1 MRYTKEHIIPGFKLL
16 NSNNVIVEILEILGD
31 NSLIWKGT
39 TWGESYS
46 AHIDQIV
53 ELLNQNVYKA
63 ISLVIEETYE
73 IY

>member
-1 MRYTKEHIIPGFKLL
+1 MRYTKEHIVPGFKLL
-16 NSNNVIVEILEILGD
+16 NSNNVEIEILEMAGD
-31 NSLIWKGT
+31 NIVRWKGT

-63 ISLVIEETYE
+63 ITVVIEETYE

>member
-16 NSNNVIVEILEILGD
+16 NTNNVEIEILKITGD
-31 NSLIWKGT
+31 NIVNWKGT

>member
-1 MRYTKEHIIPGFKLL
+1 MKYTKEHIVPGFKLL

-39 TWGESYS
+39 TWSASYS

-53 ELLNQNVYKA
+53 ESLNQNVYKA

>member
-1 MRYTKEHIIPGFKLL
+1 MRYTKKHIVPGFKLL
-16 NSNNVIVEILEILGD
+16 NSNNVIVEILEILDD
-31 NSLIWKGT
+31 NIVNWKGI